1 MTFPKIEDNIK
12 ELRGVIIN
20 KIIRNMDIP
29 KHIHTFFPELIRD
42 YLMQSG
48 CYTKIFVSGVDAYNS
63 FIVMAEKI

>member
-29 KHIHTFFPELIRD
+29 KHIHTFLVDLAYSIIGVFCKEVIKISLYFIF
-42 YLMQSG
+42 
-48 CYTKIFVSGVDAYNS
+48 YTYI
-63 FIVMAEKI
+63 